1 MKVTSKGQV
10 TIPRD
15 VRAAM
20 GILPAETEV
29 EFVKG
34 ENNNW
39 YLKKVSG
46 KSREL
51 SRFRKAA
58 KIGKLRM
65 STDEIMALTREA

>member
-34 ENNNW
+34 ENSNW
-39 YLKKVSG
+39 YLRKVSG
-46 KSREL
+46 RSKGP
-51 SRFRKAA
+51 SRFRRASKV
-58 KIGKLRM
+58 GKLRM